1 MKRALIAA
9 MISGALALSTAVPLS
24 VFGMES
30 LPAPVPV
37 PVPDPVSDSA
47 PCSVGDASRVLASEG
62 CCRRQGGI
70 CGCRN
75 GKARCCDGTPGAGCS
90 CRGDSTPSEE
100 L

>member
-1 MKRALIAA
+1 MKRALIAM
-9 MISGALALSTAVPLS
+9 MISGALALSAAVPLA

-30 LPAPVPV
+30 PAPVPV
-37 PVPDPVSDSA
+37 PIPDVSESA
-47 PCSVGDASRVLASEG
+47 PCSVGDPSLVAASGG
-62 CCRRQGGI
+62 CCQRQGGI